1 MGKHF
6 GSFGVFSTL
15 RAGTTAC
22 VEHRPEQP
30 VADDSPYDDH
40 GRVDVPDAPG
50 WQYLSIHGHP
60 DAALEVELA
69 GPDGVCVAFTV
80 PNFLNRG
87 DELGEVARIVIRSWE
102 RKERAAGLG
111 A

>member
-1 MGKHF
+1 M
-6 GSFGVFSTL
+6 

-22 VEHRPEQP
+22 VDHPPEQP
-30 VADDSPYDDH
+30 AADDSPYDAR
-40 GRVDVPDAPG
+40 GRVDVPDAPD
-50 WQYLSIHGHP
+50 WQYLSIHGAGH
-60 DAALEVELA
+60 ALEVELA
-69 GPDGVCVAFTV
+69 GPDDVRIAFTV